1 MSKGG
6 MNKGDINKGDINKAD
21 KNKADKNKAGMNK
34 EFCEK
39 NANNL
44 KLLGMFA
51 VSFAVL
57 TVATGGKFFSAG
69 QMKLIAYLFP
79 EMGVLSLGMML
90 AMISGGIDLTV
101 VAVADLSGILC
112 CMMLKAVM
120 PNDASLPVQIL
131 VLLLVVAVGLV
142 IGGLCGAFSGT
153 LISRIGIPAMVATL
167 GASDI
172 ILGLAVGITNGSS
185 VKELPPILN
194 GVVSYRLFDAI
205 PASTII
211 FAVCAGAVAFILNK
225 TSLGFKIYMIGSNK
239 TATRY
244 SGIDDKKTITLTYM
258 ISGMLSSV
266 SGLLMCGHFNSAR
279 SDFGK
284 SYLTPAILI
293 CVLAGVSPNGG
304 KGKVAGMVIAVVI
317 LQTLSSGFSMFQNIS
332 DYYKNL
338 IWGLVLILVMII
350 NVTSERRKARG

>member
-1 MSKGG
+1 
-6 MNKGDINKGDINKAD
+6 
-21 KNKADKNKAGMNK
+21 MNK
-34 EFCEK
+34 EFREK

-153 LISRIGIPAMVATL
+153 LISRIGIQMCIR
-167 GASDI
+167 D
-172 ILGLAVGITNGSS
+172 
-185 VKELPPILN
+185 
-194 GVVSYRLFDAI
+194 RL
-205 PASTII
+205 
-211 FAVCAGAVAFILNK
+211 
-225 TSLGFKIYMIGSNK
+225 
-239 TATRY
+239 
-244 SGIDDKKTITLTYM
+244 
-258 ISGMLSSV
+258 
-266 SGLLMCGHFNSAR
+266 
-279 SDFGK
+279 
-284 SYLTPAILI
+284 
-293 CVLAGVSPNGG
+293 
-304 KGKVAGMVIAVVI
+304 
-317 LQTLSSGFSMFQNIS
+317 
-332 DYYKNL
+332 
-338 IWGLVLILVMII
+338 
-350 NVTSERRKARG
+350 

>member
-1 MSKGG
+1 MSNSGLNDTSKEVS
-6 MNKGDINKGDINKAD
+6 KA
-21 KNKADKNKAGMNK
+21 ARK
-34 EFCEK
+34 EFYEK

-44 KLLGMFA
+44 KLMAMF
-51 VSFAVL
+51 VISFAVL
-57 TVATGGKFFSAG
+57 TAATGGRFFSAG

-112 CMMLKAVM
+112 CMLLKAVM
-120 PNDASLPVQIL
+120 PEGASVPVQIM
-131 VLLLVVAVGLV
+131 VLLLIVAVGLV
-142 IGGLCGAFSGT
+142 IGGLCGIFSGT

-194 GVVSYRLFDAI
+194 KVVSYRLFDMI

-211 FAVCAGAVAFILNK
+211 FAICAGTVAFILNR

-244 SGIDDKKTITLTYM
+244 SGIDDKRVITLTYM

-304 KGKVAGMVIAVVI
+304 KGKAAGMVIAVVI

-350 NVTSERRKARG
+350 NVTSERRKARS

>member
-6 MNKGDINKGDINKAD
+6 MNKGDINKGDI
-21 KNKADKNKAGMNK
+21 NKADKNKAGMNK

-131 VLLLVVAVGLV
+131 VLLLVVAAGLV

-211 FAVCAGAVAFILNK
+211 FAVCAGA
-225 TSLGFKIYMIGSNK
+225 G
-239 TATRY
+239 R
-244 SGIDDKKTITLTYM
+244 KTI
-258 ISGMLSSV
+258 IRWSG
-266 SGLLMCGHFNSAR
+266 NT
-279 SDFGK
+279 D
-284 SYLTPAILI
+284 
-293 CVLAGVSPNGG
+293 
-304 KGKVAGMVIAVVI
+304 
-317 LQTLSSGFSMFQNIS
+317 
-332 DYYKNL
+332 
-338 IWGLVLILVMII
+338 
-350 NVTSERRKARG
+350 